1 MAGKNNRSGRNNRQA
16 RRGRRATGGSQTV
29 TLSRTLLLGSLP
41 AGNNAFEGSSI
52 LPVYPA
58 ADTIGPIAQGY
69 SEYKFTKFVVS
80 LVPRCSTT
88 TLGTKWVGVSYG
100 RPTAFSTLAQVYAL
114 GTFNVT
120 PAYGRTGSAAV
131 NPANSGRR
139 FYPVIPGVPTGSEL
153 TDDNIVQAY
162 IYLGSQGIQSGVVA
176 ADIKV
181 SYTIQFRGPVG
192 PGGTELSSL
201 TSASGMRVT
210 AEAPISA
217 PSSHRRS

>member
-1 MAGKNNRSGRNNRQA
+1 MAKKKSGNK
-16 RRGRRATGGSQTV
+16 RRGSNKKRSDQSV
-29 TLSRTLLLGSLP
+29 TLSRTLLLGSVP
-41 AGNNAFEGSSI
+41 AGNGAFEGSSI

-100 RPTAFSTLAQVYAL
+100 RPTGFNSLSQVYAL

-120 PAYGRTGSAAV
+120 QAYGRTGTAAV
-131 NPANSGRR
+131 KPANSGRK
-139 FYPVIPGVPTGSEL
+139 FYPVIPGTPTNSEL
-153 TDDNIVQAY
+153 TDNDVVQAF
-162 IYLGSQGIQSGVVA
+162 IYLGTQGVQSGVVA

-181 SYTIQFRGPVG
+181 SYTIQLRGPVG
-192 PGGTELSSL
+192 PGGVELSTLS
-201 TSASGMRVT
+201 SASGML
-210 AEAPISA
+210 PIATIPLTITS
-217 PSSHRRS
+217 PSSSRRG